1 MRMKQ
6 KAFLF
11 LLAVTA
17 IFAGCSTKDTQ
28 TDTDVEAENTYVENK
43 TLIEPEE
50 EVEVQ
55 TNTELYGEPVKI
67 EGTVVGILAHIKEI
81 NGDEILISSDSD
93 DFPGAFNVEVP
104 ENVYDVS
111 GFSGGSTIQI
121 LMQDKEEKNGSGIS
135 EYLAKNIV
143 VLDEQEDVM
152 QASVDV
158 FLTSAPAFTLTDPL
172 SSTYDPYEIQSGNY
186 SWNCMYEGEMIGV
199 MACGSH
205 PMDAIE
211 IDKLKLPDYQ
221 NMTTVSYTFS
231 TAIAPDILKIRKWDA
246 ADIGNTDAEEMSVIT
261 YYYQMPLLELEPGK
275 VYEFTAS
282 WKEEYADLRGFY
294 GDASYTLVTEP

>member
-1 MRMKQ
+1 MKMKQ
-6 KAFLF
+6 KAIVC
-11 LLAVTA
+11 LLAISA
-17 IFAGCSTKDTQ
+17 ILVSCGAKDTQ
-28 TDTDVEAENTYVENK
+28 TDTDVAAENTYVENK

-50 EVEVQ
+50 EPEVQ

-67 EGTVVGILAHIKEI
+67 EGTAVGILAHIKEI

-93 DFPGAFNVEVP
+93 DFPGVFNVEVP

-111 GFSGGSTIQI
+111 GFSGGATIQI
-121 LMQDKEEKNGSGIS
+121 LMQDKEEKDSSGIP

-158 FLTSAPAFTLTDPL
+158 LLTSAPAFTLTDPL

-186 SWNCMYEGEMIGV
+186 SWNCMYEGEMMGV
-199 MACGSH
+199 IACGAH
-205 PMDAIE
+205 PMDGVE
-211 IDKLKLPDYQ
+211 VDKLKLPDYQ
-221 NMTTVSYTFS
+221 NMSTVSYTFS
-231 TAIAPDILKIRKWDA
+231 TTIAPDILKIRKWDA
-246 ADIGNTDAEEMSVIT
+246 ANIGNTDAKEISVIT
-261 YYYQMPLLELEPGK
+261 YYYQMPLLELEPGR

-294 GDASYTLVTEP
+294 GEASYTLVTE